1 MTKNNINWQE
11 LEREEKQF
19 KDERTSHSDRHK
31 RPYKRERQQG
41 RWWDEYSS
49 EEDEDDSIGGDQS
62 NNQ

>member
-1 MTKNNINWQE
+1 MSKNNNWQE

-19 KDERTSHSDRHK
+19 KDERASHSDRQK

-49 EEDEDDSIGGDQS
+49 EDEDDIDTKD
-62 NNQ
+62 

>member
-1 MTKNNINWQE
+1 MIKNNNWQE

-49 EEDEDDSIGGDQS
+49 KEDDDIDTED
-62 NNQ
+62 

>member
-1 MTKNNINWQE
+1 MNKNNTTNWQE

-41 RWWDEYSS
+41 RWWDDYRS
-49 EEDEDDSIGGDQS
+49 EDEDDNIDGP
-62 NNQ
+62 N